1 MLAQGALLSAIAF
14 LAARSRGRGRNP
26 IAVSAG
32 AALLGVGAGII
43 VIGTAALGRNLTPFP
58 KPADDAVLV
67 REGVFSLMR
76 HPLYTG
82 VMMISVGWALA
93 WQSAPA
99 LVVALGSVPFF
110 DAKARREEQ
119 WLREKFPEYR
129 DYQRSVKR
137 FMPGLY

>member
-1 MLAQGALLSAIAF
+1 MAQGALLSAIVF
-14 LAARSRGRGRNP
+14 LAARSRGRTRSP
-26 IAVSAG
+26 IAVSTGTTLLGLGTGIIAAG
-32 AALLGVGAGII
+32 A
-43 VIGTAALGRNLTPFP
+43 AALGRNLTPFP

-99 LVVALGSVPFF
+99 LMVALGSMPFF

-137 FMPGLY
+137 FVPGVY